1 LTLALTSLASFIV
14 DEMRIAFR
22 HYHMLIQVTNR
33 APSNPIRTPIKGLE
47 IANQKGIVP

>member
-22 HYHMLIQVTNR
+22 HYHMLIQV
-33 APSNPIRTPIKGLE
+33 
-47 IANQKGIVP
+47 